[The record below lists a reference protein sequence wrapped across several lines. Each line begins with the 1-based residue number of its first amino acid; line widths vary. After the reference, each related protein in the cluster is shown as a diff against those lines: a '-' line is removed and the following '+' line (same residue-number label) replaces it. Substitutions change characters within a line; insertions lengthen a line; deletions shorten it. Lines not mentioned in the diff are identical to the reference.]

1 MQPIAEN
8 RKVLIQ
14 RYNSFLYEKNPKQI
28 IPLGYRLIRAGAG
41 QQELPL
47 TGTRCG
53 RASAPAAGHGQPSMP
68 TPSLTQDRNVCEET
82 ENKELPLHS
91 FFCHFPS
98 TGQRNHQAAPDKATE
113 IGKTPEE

>member
-14 RYNSFLYEKNPKQI
+14 RYDSFLYEKNPKQI
-28 IPLGYRLIRAGAG
+28 IPLGYRLIHAGAG

-47 TGTRCG
+47 RGTRCG

-82 ENKELPLHS
+82 ENKELPRPLILLS
-91 FFCHFPS
+91 FPKYWSAKPPGCS
-98 TGQRNHQAAPDKATE
+98 
-113 IGKTPEE
+113 